1 MPHRCVKCG
10 LVYED
15 SSPTL
20 LKGCTCGGRFFFFF
34 KKPETQEEIKNL
46 TKEEVQE
53 IEQEVTEILGPQVE
67 DMPVILD
74 FESIHVKEP
83 GKFEID
89 LVNLFKRAPL
99 VYKISEGKYIIDI
112 ASTFQLSNSNRKED
126 KKKKK
131 K

>member
-10 LVYED
+10 AIYED

-20 LKGCTCGGRFFFFF
+20 LSGCACGSRFFFFF
-34 KKPETQEEIKNL
+34 KKQESEEEIKNL
-46 TKEEVQE
+46 SPAEVKE
-53 IEQEVTEILGPQVE
+53 IEEDVKEILGPQME
-67 DMPVILD
+67 DRPVILD
-74 FESIHVKEP
+74 FESIRVKEP

-89 LVNLFKRAPL
+89 LVNMFKKEPL
-99 VYKISEGKYIIDI
+99 VYKIEEGKYIIDI
-112 ASTFQLSNSNRKED
+112 ASTFQMANQDSKKL

>member
-20 LKGCTCGGRFFFFF
+20 LKGCSCGGRFFFFF

-46 TKEEVQE
+46 TKEEVKE
-53 IEQEVTEILGPQVE
+53 MEKEVIEILGPQVE

-99 VYKISEGKYIIDI
+99 VYKVSDGKYIIDI
-112 ASTFQLSNSNRKED
+112 ASTFQLSNKESV
-126 KKKKK
+126 KKKKGK
-131 K
+131 N